1 MVEGLG
7 GPGDFVDEP
16 EKYLPKAEEIVE
28 VKSPRSGWVAHI
40 ETRELGLVVVELGGG
55 RRRAEDRI
63 DHAVGLS
70 ELPQLGQQV
79 SEGDCLALVH
89 ARSVEEAGLAAA
101 KVLIAVT
108 VSDSPSSCQPVV
120 YEVIEE

>member
-1 MVEGLG
+1 M
-7 GPGDFVDEP
+7 
-16 EKYLPKAEEIVE
+16 
-28 VKSPRSGWVAHI
+28 AHI

-89 ARSVEEAGLAAA
+89 ARSVEEAGLAVA
-101 KVLIAVT
+101 KVQAAVT
-108 VSDSPSSCQPVV
+108 LSNTVSSGQPVV